1 MDSYGFSGA
10 HAVCTTHSFAMKSC
24 TTSHSKF
31 EESHQKHIRNH
42 TQTWKADSIETMHLN
57 LSLKLC
63 RNKKCHMPHY
73 ATGTTQTIIWRISRA
88 IKSLGKGIPVMNPSG
103 AGAQVGVGS
112 AADVGHASYKLATWT
127 LGCTEL
133 LAGWRGHWPLQVSKA
148 VLSEDPVDGS
158 TFFERP
164 MILPLSEQHLLTV
177 SAPAMVE
184 LEVQAT
190 CCSQTAS
197 WVELNGIRIT
207 SLSRQRKELNICV
220 F

>member
-1 MDSYGFSGA
+1 
-10 HAVCTTHSFAMKSC
+10 MKSC
-24 TTSHSKF
+24 TTHHSKF
-31 EESHQKHIRNH
+31 EQSHQKNIRNH
-42 TQTWKADSIETMHLN
+42 TQTWKADSITIVHLN

-63 RNKKCHMPHY
+63 RNEITNTNMFKHL
-73 ATGTTQTIIWRISRA
+73 QFFIRRISRA
-88 IKSLGKGIPVMNPSG
+88 TLGKRVSNEAG

-112 AADVGHASYKLATWT
+112 AADVDHASYKLATWT
-127 LGCTEL
+127 LGGTEL
-133 LAGWRGHWPLQVSKA
+133 VAWPARPLQVSKA
-148 VLSEDPVDGS
+148 ALSEDPVDGS

-197 WVELNGIRIT
+197 WMKKKHHKLIQAENRT
-207 SLSRQRKELNICV
+207 E
-220 F
+220 